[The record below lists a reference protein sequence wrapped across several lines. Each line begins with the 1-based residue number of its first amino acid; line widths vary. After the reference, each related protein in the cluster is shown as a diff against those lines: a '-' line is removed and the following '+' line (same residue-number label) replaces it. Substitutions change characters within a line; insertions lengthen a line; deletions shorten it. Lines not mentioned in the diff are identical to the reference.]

1 MKERFGRGAPFV
13 LEERYMKLKSKS
25 NKKRKKKAFS
35 WKNMRFFLWIS
46 PWIIGFVLLTLLP
59 LLGSFYISFTEWK
72 IVSDPIWIGL
82 ENYKEL
88 FKDPIFLKS
97 LKVAFTYCAITIPI
111 SMILSFIVAMLLNG
125 DLPYASLLR
134 TIYYLPCVVS
144 SVAASLLWGWVFN
157 YRFGLLNS
165 ILRIFGVQGPNWVAD
180 EKWALISLAFM
191 SLWGVGGGII
201 FYLAGLQAVP
211 QHLHEAARMAG
222 AGWWRRLFTITIPSM
237 SPILWFSLLTNI
249 ISGLQSFTS
258 AYLMTSGGPNNATM
272 FYALYLYNNA
282 FKYHKMGKACAMAW
296 ILFVIIMILSA
307 FVVKVTSPMVYY
319 ENEGEDD

>member
-1 MKERFGRGAPFV
+1 M
-13 LEERYMKLKSKS
+13 S
-25 NKKRKKKAFS
+25 NKPKLNIKRRKTS
-35 WKNMRFFLWIS
+35 KNRETLRFFVWIS
-46 PWIIGFVLLTLLP
+46 PWVIGFILLTLLP

-72 IVSDPIWIGL
+72 IVSDPIWVGL
-82 ENYKEL
+82 DNYKDLMQDE
-88 FKDPIFLKS
+88 IFIKS
-97 LKVAFTYCAITIPI
+97 LKVTFTYCAMTIPV
-111 SMILSFIVAMLLNG
+111 SMILSFAVAMLLNG

-157 YRFGLLNS
+157 YRFGLLNQLLAL
-165 ILRIFGVQGPNWVAD
+165 IGVQGPNWVGD
-180 EKWALISLAFM
+180 ERWALISLAIM
-191 SLWGVGGGII
+191 SMWGVGGGIV

-211 QHLHEAARMAG
+211 QHLHEAAKIAG

-258 AYLMTSGGPNNATM
+258 AYLMTNGGPNNATM

-296 ILFVIIMILSA
+296 ILFIIIMILSA

-319 ENEGEDD
+319 ENDGEDD

>member
-1 MKERFGRGAPFV
+1 MKNRS
-13 LEERYMKLKSKS
+13 KL
-25 NKKRKKKAFS
+25 NKQSKKKSFS
-35 WKNMRFFLWIS
+35 RENLRFFIWIS
-46 PWIIGFVLLTLLP
+46 PWVIGFVLLTLLP
-59 LLGSFYISFTEWK
+59 LLGSLYISFTEWK
-72 IVSDPIWIGL
+72 IVSDPIWVGL

-97 LKVAFTYCAITIPI
+97 LKVTFTYCAMTIPV
-111 SMILSFIVAMLLNG
+111 SMILSFVVAMLLNG

-165 ILRIFGVQGPNWVAD
+165 LLGLIGVQGPNWVGD
-180 EKWALISLAFM
+180 EKWALISLAVM

-211 QHLHEAARMAG
+211 QHLHEAAKIAG

-237 SPILWFSLLTNI
+237 SPILWFSFLTNI

-296 ILFVIIMILSA
+296 ILFIIIMILSA

>member
-1 MKERFGRGAPFV
+1 MKNRP
-13 LEERYMKLKSKS
+13 KLNIKSK
-25 NKKRKKKAFS
+25 NKSIKREHL
-35 WKNMRFFLWIS
+35 RFYIWIS
-46 PWIIGFVLLTLLP
+46 PWVIGFVLLTLLP
-59 LLGSFYISFTEWK
+59 LIGSLYISFTEWK
-72 IVSDPIWIGL
+72 IVSDPIWVGL

-97 LKVAFTYCAITIPI
+97 LKVTFTYCAITIPV
-111 SMILSFIVAMLLNG
+111 SMILSFVVAMLLNG

-157 YRFGLLNS
+157 FRFGLLNS
-165 ILRIFGVQGPNWVAD
+165 LLEIIKVQGPNWIGD
-180 EKWALISLAFM
+180 EKWALISLAIM

-211 QHLHEAARMAG
+211 QHLHEAAKIAG

-237 SPILWFSLLTNI
+237 SPILWFSFLTNI
-249 ISGLQSFTS
+249 IGGLQSFTS
-258 AYLMTSGGPNNATM
+258 AYLMTSGGPNNSTM

-296 ILFVIIMILSA
+296 ILFVIIMLLSA
-307 FVVKVTSPMVYY
+307 LVVKVTSPMVYY

>member
-1 MKERFGRGAPFV
+1 
-13 LEERYMKLKSKS
+13 MKLKSKS
-25 NKKRKKKAFS
+25 NKKRKKKTFS
-35 WKNMRFFLWIS
+35 WKNIRFFLWIS

-97 LKVAFTYCAITIPI
+97 LKVTFTYCAITIPI

>member
-1 MKERFGRGAPFV
+1 
-13 LEERYMKLKSKS
+13 MKLKSKS
-25 NKKRKKKAFS
+25 NKKRKKKAFN

-97 LKVAFTYCAITIPI
+97 LKVTFTYCAITIPI